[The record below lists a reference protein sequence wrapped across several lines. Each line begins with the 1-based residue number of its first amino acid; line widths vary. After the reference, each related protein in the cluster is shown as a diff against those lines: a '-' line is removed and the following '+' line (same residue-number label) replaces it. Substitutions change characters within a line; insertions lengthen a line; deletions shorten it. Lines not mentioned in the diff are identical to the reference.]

1 MVLMLPRIH
10 DRIRIYRFFLLVSRF
25 IDISKNGFANVG
37 RDVRLRD
44 SVIRF
49 SSANE
54 RDISPSPF
62 PSSPISLWK
71 LHYKIES
78 AESP

>member
-1 MVLMLPRIH
+1 MVLILSRVHHVIRIH
-10 DRIRIYRFFLLVSRF
+10 RFSLLVSYF

-49 SSANE
+49 SPANE
-54 RDISPSPF
+54 RDIPPPVFAHLSVEAT
-62 PSSPISLWK
+62 L
-71 LHYKIES
+71 
-78 AESP
+78 

>member
-1 MVLMLPRIH
+1 MLSHAH
-10 DRIRIYRFFLLVSRF
+10 DRIRIYRFFLLVSYF
-25 IDISKNGFANVG
+25 IDVSKNGFANVG

-49 SSANE
+49 SPANE
-54 RDISPSPF
+54 RDIPP
-62 PSSPISLWK
+62 PPPHSSSTISLWK